1 MLFYIGLNFLATL
14 KLIELQL
21 DVFKTRLEA
30 IQVEKYFETE
40 GLRVDNLEYLKAPNN
55 WHLLKPCYIVNDQWD
70 KFLLLLFLL
79 CP

>member
-40 GLRVDNLEYLKAPNN
+40 GLRVDNLEY
-55 WHLLKPCYIVNDQWD
+55 CI
-70 KFLLLLFLL
+70 
-79 CP
+79 